1 MIAALFREV
10 FAGNLVAEL
19 LLGGALLLLTA
30 MVHGVGVTAVIF
42 GYERQATREAAH
54 LRRHPVAAFSLLI
67 VVLMA
72 THLAEILLWA
82 VLFSEMGAIGDLR
95 TAFYFS
101 AVTYTTLGYQDIPFP
116 QEYRIL
122 PAMLS
127 LAGVFMI
134 GWTTGLLFAVT
145 NGFIQSRMKRRLE
158 RSVESGPSAGD

>member
-19 LLGGALLLLTA
+19 VLGGALLLLTA
-30 MVHGVGVTAVIF
+30 IVHGAGVSAVIF
-42 GYERQATREAAH
+42 AYERQLELEAARM
-54 LRRHPVAAFSLLI
+54 RRHPLGAFSLLI
-67 VVLMA
+67 VVLIA
-72 THLAEILLWA
+72 SHLTEIFLWA
-82 VLFSEMGAIGDLR
+82 LLFFEIGAIGDLR

-101 AVTYTTLGYQDIPFP
+101 AVTYTTLGYQDVPFP
-116 QEYRIL
+116 PEYRIL

-145 NGFIQSRMKRRLE
+145 NGYIQSDMKRRLA
-158 RSVESGPSAGD
+158 RSAESDPASGD